1 MHVPSI
7 GFAQNGTAPRGDHA
21 LLRLSQLVD
30 HLLLLIPETVLAL
43 AGKKLPDRAAQA
55 VLDLMV
61 GIDKRLA
68 KTARQLAANGGF
80 ARAGKAHKDDAQRKS
95 LAEKISVSPQAW
107 GLGFAACQCIRRGWG
122 PCHRAAPRTA
132 TDSGSTDLR
141 ATLRPDHR
149 P

>member
-1 MHVPSI
+1 
-7 GFAQNGTAPRGDHA
+7 QNGTAPRGDHA
-21 LLRLSQLVD
+21 LLRLRQLVD

-95 LAEKISVSPQAW
+95 LAEKNQRQPPS
-107 GLGFAACQCIRRGWG
+107 LGFRVRGLPVYSTWLG
-122 PCHRAAPRTA
+122 ALPPSCPTNSHRQR
-132 TDSGSTDLR
+132 L
-141 ATLRPDHR
+141 H
-149 P
+149 